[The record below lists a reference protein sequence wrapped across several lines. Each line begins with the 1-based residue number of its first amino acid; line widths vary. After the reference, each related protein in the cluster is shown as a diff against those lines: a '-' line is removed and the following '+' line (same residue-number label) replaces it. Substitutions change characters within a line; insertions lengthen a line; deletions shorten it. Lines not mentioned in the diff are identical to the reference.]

1 MHSIGAP
8 LSETTLGII
17 LNQLIIKLITELGN
31 IAAITNVYFVYK
43 VCPMTTVPSLR
54 FPIALP
60 RFATRLLLSSS
71 AATLLLIP
79 TLSAAADTQIR
90 FQLDWRFE
98 GPSAPFLM
106 AAEKGYFAD
115 EGLDVQID
123 SGSGSAGAINRV
135 ASGAYEMG
143 FGDLNALI
151 EFLAENPEGPGIQ
164 GVYIVYDGTPAA
176 VFARK
181 ESGIDSPA
189 DLAGKTI
196 AAPAFDTG
204 YRAWGVFAAANDLEA
219 DAVEWQ
225 NVDPTLR
232 ETLLTRGDVDAI
244 TGFYFTSLLNLEE
257 RGMSEEELTIMPFPD
272 YGVPLYGNAII
283 ASESFAEANPDAVQG
298 FLRAFNRALG
308 ETIADPDAAIEY
320 VKNRD
325 GLIDVEMET
334 RRLKLA
340 LDSVVDTPDAR
351 EHGVGDVD
359 NERLGQAIQLVA
371 DAYDLPSVPSSEQ
384 VFNARFLPSQEERML
399 FSTEGE

>member
-1 MHSIGAP
+1 MKMQASRAP
-8 LSETTLGII
+8 GKQIKTVSGLSS
-17 LNQLIIKLITELGN
+17 
-31 IAAITNVYFVYK
+31 V
-43 VCPMTTVPSLR
+43 
-54 FPIALP
+54 AL
-60 RFATRLLLSSS
+60 ALLSTASQ
-71 AATLLLIP
+71 AQET
-79 TLSAAADTQIR
+79 DIR

-106 AAEKGYFAD
+106 AVDRGYFAE

-143 FGDLNALI
+143 FGDLNALV
-151 EFLAENPEGPGIQ
+151 EFLAENPEGPGIT
-164 GVYIVYDGTPAA
+164 GVYSVYDGTPAA

-181 ESGIDSPA
+181 DSGIETPA

-196 AAPAFDTG
+196 AAPTFDTG
-204 YRAWGVFAAANDLEA
+204 YRAWGIFAAANDLDPE
-219 DAVEWQ
+219 AVEWQ

-257 RGMSEEELTIMPFPD
+257 RGMSQDDLTIMPFPE

-283 ASESFAEANPDAVQG
+283 ASESFAEENPEAVRG

-308 ETIADPDAAIEY
+308 ETLDDPDAAIDY
-320 VKNRD
+320 VRKRD
-325 GLIDVEMET
+325 ELIDLEMET

-351 EHGVGDVD
+351 ENGVGDID
-359 NERLGQAIQLVA
+359 TQRLAEAIQLVG
-371 DAYDLPSVPSSEQ
+371 DAYSLPTLPEVED
-384 VFNARFLPSQEERML
+384 VFDSAYLPAQDDRML
-399 FSTEGE
+399 LPAGSE

>member
-1 MHSIGAP
+1 M
-8 LSETTLGII
+8 
-17 LNQLIIKLITELGN
+17 K
-31 IAAITNVYFVYK
+31 
-43 VCPMTTVPSLR
+43 MTTMTHRGLGGT
-54 FPIALP
+54 AL
-60 RFATRLLLSSS
+60 ALALWST
-71 AATLLLIP
+71 AGQAQET
-79 TLSAAADTQIR
+79 DIR

-106 AAEKGYFAD
+106 AVDRGYFAE

-143 FGDLNALI
+143 FGDLNALV
-151 EFLAENPEGPGIQ
+151 EFLAENPDGPGIT
-164 GVYIVYDGTPAA
+164 GVYSVYDGTPAA

-181 ESGIDSPA
+181 DSGIETPA

-196 AAPAFDTG
+196 AAPTFDTG
-204 YRAWGVFAAANDLEA
+204 YRAWGIFAAANDLDPE
-219 DAVEWQ
+219 AVEWQ

-257 RGMSEEELTIMPFPD
+257 RGMSQEDLTIMPFPE

-283 ASESFAEANPDAVQG
+283 ASESFAEENPEAVRG

-308 ETIADPDAAIEY
+308 ETLDDPDAAIDY
-320 VKNRD
+320 VRKRD
-325 GLIDVEMET
+325 ELIDLEMET

-351 EHGVGDVD
+351 ENGVGDID
-359 NERLGQAIQLVA
+359 TQRLAEAIQLVG
-371 DAYDLPSVPSSEQ
+371 DAYSLPTLPDAED
-384 VFNARFLPSQEERML
+384 VFDSAYLPAQDDRML
-399 FSTEGE
+399 LPAGSE

>member
-1 MHSIGAP
+1 MP
-8 LSETTLGII
+8 
-17 LNQLIIKLITELGN
+17 QR
-31 IAAITNVYFVYK
+31 
-43 VCPMTTVPSLR
+43 PR
-54 FPIALP
+54 FSLP
-60 RFATRLLLSSS
+60 RFLLP
-71 AATLLLIP
+71 AFTLLPL
-79 TLSAAADTQIR
+79 TALADTTSIR

-98 GPSAPFLM
+98 GPAAPFLM
-106 AAEKGYFAD
+106 AAEKGYFAE

-123 SGSGSAGAINRV
+123 SGSGSAGAVNRV

-143 FGDLNALI
+143 FGDLNALV

-181 ESGIDSPA
+181 ESGIESPA

-204 YRAWGVFAAANDLEA
+204 YRAWGIFAAANGLEA

-225 NVDPTLR
+225 NVDPALR

-257 RGMSEEELTIMPFPD
+257 RGMSEEDLTIMPFPD
-272 YGVPLYGNAII
+272 YGVPLYGNAIL
-283 ASESFAEANPDAVQG
+283 ASEAFAQDNPEAVQG

-308 ETIADPDAAIEY
+308 ETLADPEAAIEY

-325 GLIDVEMET
+325 GLINVEMET

-340 LDSVVDTPDAR
+340 LESVVDTPDAR
-351 EHGVGDVD
+351 ENGVGGVD
-359 NERLGQAIQLVA
+359 DERLRQAIQLVA
-371 DAYDLPSVPSSEQ
+371 DAYDLPTLPSPDQ
-384 VFNARFLPSQEERML
+384 VFDSRYLPPVEERML
-399 FSTEGE
+399 LPEAE

>member
-1 MHSIGAP
+1 M
-8 LSETTLGII
+8 
-17 LNQLIIKLITELGN
+17 
-31 IAAITNVYFVYK
+31 
-43 VCPMTTVPSLR
+43 MTPAVTRR
-54 FPIALP
+54 FPA
-60 RFATRLLLSSS
+60 ARLL
-71 AATLLLIP
+71 IGC
-79 TLSAAADTQIR
+79 AAALVLMPTISQANDTQIR

-98 GPSAPFLM
+98 GPAAPFLM
-106 AAEKGYFAD
+106 AAEKGYFAE

-151 EFLAENPEGPGIQ
+151 EFLAENPDGPGIQ
-164 GVYIVYDGTPAA
+164 GVYIVYDGTPTA

-181 ESGIDSPA
+181 ESGIESPA

-204 YRAWGVFAAANDLEA
+204 YRAWGVFAAANDLAA
-219 DAVEWQ
+219 DAVAWQ

-257 RGMSEEELTIMPFPD
+257 RGMSEDDLTIMPFPE

-283 ASESFAEANPDAVQG
+283 ASESFAEANPNAVQG

-308 ETIADPDAAIEY
+308 ETIDDPEAAIEY

-325 GLIDVEMET
+325 GLINVAMET

-340 LDSVVDTPDAR
+340 LESVVDTPDAR
-351 EHGVGDVD
+351 EHGVGGVD
-359 NERLGQAIQLVA
+359 EERLIQAIQLVA
-371 DAYDLPSVPSSEQ
+371 DAYDLPSVPSPDQ
-384 VFNARFLPSQEERML
+384 VFSSRYLPPTEERML
-399 FSTEGE
+399 FSAQEE

>member
-1 MHSIGAP
+1 MNMTM
-8 LSETTLGII
+8 TTL
-17 LNQLIIKLITELGN
+17 TR
-31 IAAITNVYFVYK
+31 NVTASRSL
-43 VCPMTTVPSLR
+43 CGTVL
-54 FPIALP
+54 AL
-60 RFATRLLLSSS
+60 ALWSTASH
-71 AATLLLIP
+71 AQET
-79 TLSAAADTQIR
+79 DIR

-106 AAEKGYFAD
+106 AVERGYFAE

-151 EFLAENPEGPGIQ
+151 EFLAENPDGPGIT
-164 GVYIVYDGTPAA
+164 GVYSVYDGTPAA

-181 ESGIDSPA
+181 DSGIETPA
-189 DLAGKTI
+189 DLADKTI
-196 AAPAFDTG
+196 GAPTFDTG
-204 YRAWGVFAAANDLEA
+204 YRAWGIFAAANDLDP

-257 RGMSEEELTIMPFPD
+257 RGMSQDDLTIMPFPE

-283 ASESFAEANPDAVQG
+283 ASEAFAEENPEAVRG

-308 ETIADPDAAIEY
+308 ETLDDPDAAIEY
-320 VKNRD
+320 VRNRD
-325 GLIDVEMET
+325 ALINVEMET

-351 EHGVGDVD
+351 ENGVGDID
-359 NERLGQAIQLVA
+359 EARLAEAIQLVG
-371 DAYDLPSVPSSEQ
+371 DAYSLPTLPEVGD
-384 VFNARFLPSQEERML
+384 VFDSAYLPPREARML
-399 FSTEGE
+399 LPAGSE

>member
-1 MHSIGAP
+1 MPQRPHFS
-8 LSETTLGII
+8 
-17 LNQLIIKLITELGN
+17 
-31 IAAITNVYFVYK
+31 F
-43 VCPMTTVPSLR
+43 
-54 FPIALP
+54 P
-60 RFATRLLLSSS
+60 RFLLPAL
-71 AATLLLIP
+71 TLLPL
-79 TLSAAADTQIR
+79 TALADTTSIR

-98 GPSAPFLM
+98 GPAAPFLM
-106 AAEKGYFAD
+106 AAEKGYFAE

-123 SGSGSAGAINRV
+123 SGSGSAGAVNRV

-143 FGDLNALI
+143 FGDLNALV

-181 ESGIDSPA
+181 ESGIESPA

-204 YRAWGVFAAANDLEA
+204 YRAWGIFAAANGLEA

-257 RGMSEEELTIMPFPD
+257 RGMSEEDLTIMPFPE
-272 YGVPLYGNAII
+272 YGVPLYGNAIL
-283 ASESFAEANPDAVQG
+283 ASEAFAQDNPEAVQG

-308 ETIADPDAAIEY
+308 ETLADPEAAIEY

-340 LDSVVDTPDAR
+340 LESVVDTPDAR
-351 EHGVGDVD
+351 EHGVGGVD
-359 NERLGQAIQLVA
+359 DERLRQAIQLVA
-371 DAYDLPSVPSSEQ
+371 DAYDLPTLPSPDQ
-384 VFNARFLPSQEERML
+384 VFDSRYLPPVEERML
-399 FSTEGE
+399 LPEAE

>member
-1 MHSIGAP
+1 MNTTMMTNRGFCGAA
-8 LSETTLGII
+8 LALALWSTAGHAQET
-17 LNQLIIKLITELGN
+17 
-31 IAAITNVYFVYK
+31 
-43 VCPMTTVPSLR
+43 
-54 FPIALP
+54 
-60 RFATRLLLSSS
+60 
-71 AATLLLIP
+71 
-79 TLSAAADTQIR
+79 DIR

-106 AAEKGYFAD
+106 AVERGYFAE

-151 EFLAENPEGPGIQ
+151 EFLAENPDGPGIT
-164 GVYIVYDGTPAA
+164 GVYSVYDGTPAA

-181 ESGIDSPA
+181 DSGIETPA

-196 AAPAFDTG
+196 AAPTFDTG
-204 YRAWGVFAAANDLEA
+204 YRAWGIFAAANDLDP

-257 RGMSEEELTIMPFPD
+257 RGMSQDELTIMPFPE

-283 ASESFAEANPDAVQG
+283 ASESFAEENPEAVRG

-308 ETIADPDAAIEY
+308 ETLDDPDAAIEY
-320 VKNRD
+320 VRNRD
-325 GLIDVEMET
+325 ELIDVEMET

-351 EHGVGDVD
+351 ENGVGDID
-359 NERLGQAIQLVA
+359 EARLAKAIQLVG
-371 DAYDLPSVPSSEQ
+371 DAYSLPTLPEVED
-384 VFNARFLPSQEERML
+384 VFDSAYLPPQEARML
-399 FSTEGE
+399 LPTGSE

>member
-1 MHSIGAP
+1 M
-8 LSETTLGII
+8 
-17 LNQLIIKLITELGN
+17 
-31 IAAITNVYFVYK
+31 
-43 VCPMTTVPSLR
+43 MTPAVTPR
-54 FPIALP
+54 FPA
-60 RFATRLLLSSS
+60 ARLLMGC
-71 AATLLLIP
+71 
-79 TLSAAADTQIR
+79 AAALVLMPAISQANDTQIR
-90 FQLDWRFE
+90 FQLDWRFD
-98 GPSAPFLM
+98 GPAAPFLM
-106 AAEKGYFAD
+106 AAEKGYFAE

-143 FGDLNALI
+143 FGDLNALV
-151 EFLAENPEGPGIQ
+151 EFLAENPDGPGIQ

-257 RGMSEEELTIMPFPD
+257 RGMREGDLTIMPFPD
-272 YGVPLYGNAII
+272 YGVPHYGNAII
-283 ASESFAEANPDAVQG
+283 ASESFAEEHPEAVQG

-308 ETIADPDAAIEY
+308 ETIDDPEAAIEY

-334 RRLKLA
+334 RRVKLA

-351 EHGVGDVD
+351 ENGVGGVD
-359 NERLGQAIQLVA
+359 ESRLIEAIQLVA
-371 DAYDLPSVPSSEQ
+371 DAYDLPSLPSPEQ
-384 VFNARFLPSQEERML
+384 VFSSNYLPSQEERML
-399 FSTEGE
+399 FRAESE

>member
-1 MHSIGAP
+1 MKMQASRAP
-8 LSETTLGII
+8 GKQINSGLG
-17 LNQLIIKLITELGN
+17 LGS
-31 IAAITNVYFVYK
+31 V
-43 VCPMTTVPSLR
+43 
-54 FPIALP
+54 AL
-60 RFATRLLLSSS
+60 AMALLSSAS
-71 AATLLLIP
+71 HAQET
-79 TLSAAADTQIR
+79 DIR

-106 AAEKGYFAD
+106 AVERGYFAE

-143 FGDLNALI
+143 FGDLNALV
-151 EFLAENPEGPGIQ
+151 EFLAENPEGPGIT
-164 GVYIVYDGTPAA
+164 GVYSVYDGTPAA

-181 ESGIDSPA
+181 DSGIETPA

-196 AAPAFDTG
+196 AAPTFDTG
-204 YRAWGVFAAANDLEA
+204 YRAWGIFAAANDLDPE
-219 DAVEWQ
+219 AVEWQ

-257 RGMSEEELTIMPFPD
+257 RGMSQDDLTIMPFPE

-283 ASESFAEANPDAVQG
+283 ASEAFAEENPEAVRG

-308 ETIADPDAAIEY
+308 ETLDDPDAAIDY
-320 VKNRD
+320 VRNRD
-325 GLIDVEMET
+325 QLIDVEMET

-351 EHGVGDVD
+351 ENGVGGIDTQ
-359 NERLGQAIQLVA
+359 RLAEAIQLVG
-371 DAYDLPSVPSSEQ
+371 DAYSLPTLPEVED
-384 VFNARFLPSQEERML
+384 VFDSAYLPPREERML
-399 FSTEGE
+399 LPAGEE

>member
-1 MHSIGAP
+1 MTLSMPLAIPVFFKVRNIIG
-8 LSETTLGII
+8 
-17 LNQLIIKLITELGN
+17 
-31 IAAITNVYFVYK
+31 
-43 VCPMTTVPSLR
+43 C
-54 FPIALP
+54 
-60 RFATRLLLSSS
+60 
-71 AATLLLIP
+71 ATLMLMPITSL
-79 TLSAAADTQIR
+79 ADTPIR

-106 AAEKGYFAD
+106 AAEKGYFTE

-143 FGDLNALI
+143 FGDLNALV
-151 EFLAENPEGPGIQ
+151 EFLAENPDGPGIQ
-164 GVYIVYDGTPAA
+164 GVYIVYDGTPTS
-176 VFARK
+176 VFVRK
-181 ESGIDSPA
+181 DSGIESPA
-189 DLAGKTI
+189 DLAGKAI

-204 YRAWGVFAAANDLEA
+204 YRAWGVFAAANDLA
-219 DAVEWQ
+219 VDAVEWQ

-257 RGMSEEELTIMPFPD
+257 RGLSEDALTIMPFPE

-283 ASESFAEANPDAVQG
+283 ASEAFAEEHPEAVQG

-308 ETIADPDAAIEY
+308 ETLQDPDAAIEY

-340 LDSVVDTPDAR
+340 LESVVDTPDTR
-351 EHGVGDVD
+351 EHGVGGVD
-359 NERLGQAIQLVA
+359 DERLEQAIQLVV
-371 DAYDLPSVPSSEQ
+371 DAYNLPTLPATSH
-384 VFNARFLPSQEERML
+384 VFTSRYLPPVEERML
-399 FSTEGE
+399 LSETDLERE

>member
-1 MHSIGAP
+1 MNTKVKAAP
-8 LSETTLGII
+8 IKQRMNRLGLGSVALALTLG
-17 LNQLIIKLITELGN
+17 
-31 IAAITNVYFVYK
+31 
-43 VCPMTTVPSLR
+43 
-54 FPIALP
+54 
-60 RFATRLLLSSS
+60 ATASH
-71 AATLLLIP
+71 AQET
-79 TLSAAADTQIR
+79 DIR

-106 AAEKGYFAD
+106 AVERGYFAE

-151 EFLAENPEGPGIQ
+151 EFLAENPDGPGIT
-164 GVYIVYDGTPAA
+164 GVYSVYDGTPAA

-181 ESGIDSPA
+181 DSGIETPA

-196 AAPAFDTG
+196 AAPTFDTG
-204 YRAWGVFAAANDLEA
+204 YRAWGIFAAANDLDP

-257 RGMSEEELTIMPFPD
+257 RGMGQDDLTIMPFPE

-283 ASESFAEANPDAVQG
+283 SSEAFAEENPEAVRG

-308 ETIADPDAAIEY
+308 ETLKDPDAAIEY

-325 GLIDVEMET
+325 ALIDVEMET

-351 EHGVGDVD
+351 EYGVGGVD
-359 NERLGQAIQLVA
+359 EQRLREAIQLVA
-371 DAYDLPSVPSSEQ
+371 DAYDLPTLPSPGQ
-384 VFNARFLPSQEERML
+384 VFDSRYLPPREERML
-399 FSTEGE
+399 LPAGGE

>member
-1 MHSIGAP
+1 
-8 LSETTLGII
+8 
-17 LNQLIIKLITELGN
+17 
-31 IAAITNVYFVYK
+31 
-43 VCPMTTVPSLR
+43 MT
-54 FPIALP
+54 
-60 RFATRLLLSSS
+60 LLS
-71 AATLLLIP
+71 TLPTYRLPASCRSLTALGVTLALLPIN
-79 TLSAAADTQIR
+79 AFADTTSIR

-106 AAEKGYFAD
+106 AAEKGYFAE
-115 EGLDVQID
+115 EGLNVQID

-143 FGDLNALI
+143 FGDLNALV
-151 EFLAENPEGPGIQ
+151 EFLAENPDGPGIQ

-176 VFARK
+176 VFARQD
-181 ESGIDSPA
+181 SGIESPA
-189 DLAGKTI
+189 DLVGKTI

-204 YRAWGVFAAANDLEA
+204 YRAWGVFAAANELEA
-219 DAVEWQ
+219 DSVAWQ

-257 RGMSEEELTIMPFPD
+257 RGMSEDDLTIMPFPE

-283 ASESFAEANPDAVQG
+283 ASESFAEDNPEAVKG

-325 GLIDVEMET
+325 GLINVEMET

-351 EHGVGDVD
+351 ENGVGGVD
-359 NERLGQAIQLVA
+359 EARLLEAIQLVA
-371 DAYDLPSVPSSEQ
+371 DAYDLPTTPSPEQ
-384 VFNARFLPSQEERML
+384 VFNSRYLPSQEERML
-399 FSTEGE
+399 FPEEGE